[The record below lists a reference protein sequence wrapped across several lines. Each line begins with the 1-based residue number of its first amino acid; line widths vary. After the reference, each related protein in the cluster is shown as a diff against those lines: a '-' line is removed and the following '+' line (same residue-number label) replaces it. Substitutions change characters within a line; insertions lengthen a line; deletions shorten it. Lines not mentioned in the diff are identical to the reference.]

1 MMPGQNGGRPGG
13 SICAIHDE
21 RIDSLEERMDLCEE
35 AQGRILAEVS
45 DVRLTL
51 GRAPDPV
58 SGTPGSGAVGIIYKI
73 GNQILTGAPRT
84 AFDSFASDGE
94 GDVTKVQ
101 TRPELVDRA
110 KAAEEEREKLRA
122 RVRLAL
128 IGLGVTTVTTIGTV
142 ALAWLGN

>member
-1 MMPGQNGGRPGG
+1 MMPGRNGGSPVG
-13 SICAIHDE
+13 SACAMHEARLD
-21 RIDSLEERMDLCEE
+21 RLEERMDRSEE

-73 GNQILTGAPRT
+73 GNQLLTGTPRA
-84 AFDSFASDGE
+84 AFDSFAADEGE
-94 GDVTKVQ
+94 VTKIQ
-101 TRPELVDRA
+101 SRPQLVDRVRS
-110 KAAEEEREKLRA
+110 AEEDRVRLRA

-142 ALAWLGN
+142 ALAWLGH